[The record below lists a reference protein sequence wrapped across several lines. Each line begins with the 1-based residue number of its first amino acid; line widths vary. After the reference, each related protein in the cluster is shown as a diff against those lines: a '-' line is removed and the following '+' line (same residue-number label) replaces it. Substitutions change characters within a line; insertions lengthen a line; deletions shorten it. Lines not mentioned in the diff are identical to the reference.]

1 LNKKASRLRGP
12 GASEACILIVED
24 DPLSMKLY
32 RDLVVAR
39 GYQVLTATDGAA
51 GLDLARGNHPDLVLL
66 DVKLPELSGIEIT
79 KALKSEART
88 SDIPILVITAWPTME
103 RVVRASGC
111 DAFLMKP
118 VPMSELWHAIEGLL
132 EKNSSHPA

>member
-1 LNKKASRLRGP
+1 MNKKVSRLGGP

-51 GLDLARGNHPDLVLL
+51 GLDLAREHHPDLVLL
-66 DVKLPELSGIEIT
+66 DVRLPELSGIEIT
-79 KALKSEART
+79 EALKSDERT
-88 SDIPILVITAWPTME
+88 RNIPILVLTAWPTME
-103 RVVRASGC
+103 RAVRASGC
-111 DAFLMKP
+111 NGFLMKP
-118 VPMSELWHAIEGLL
+118 VPMSELWHTIEDLL
-132 EKNSSHPA
+132 ETNSSHPA